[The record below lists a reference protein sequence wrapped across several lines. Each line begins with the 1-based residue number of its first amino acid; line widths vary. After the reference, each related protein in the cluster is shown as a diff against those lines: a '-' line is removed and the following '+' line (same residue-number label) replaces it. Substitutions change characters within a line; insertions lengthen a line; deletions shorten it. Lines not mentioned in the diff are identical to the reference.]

1 MNEKTNSFIIYDKI
15 NKRLFNN
22 YMKWKN
28 NIFII
33 VNKIYF
39 SYKNFYLLINI
50 FLYENSKKIII
61 KRYIFRNV

>member
-1 MNEKTNSFIIYDKI
+1 MNEKTNSFIIYDKT
-15 NKRLFNN
+15 NKRVFNN

-28 NIFII
+28 NFLI

-50 FLYENSKKIII
+50 FLYDNNKKIII
-61 KRYIFRNV
+61 KN